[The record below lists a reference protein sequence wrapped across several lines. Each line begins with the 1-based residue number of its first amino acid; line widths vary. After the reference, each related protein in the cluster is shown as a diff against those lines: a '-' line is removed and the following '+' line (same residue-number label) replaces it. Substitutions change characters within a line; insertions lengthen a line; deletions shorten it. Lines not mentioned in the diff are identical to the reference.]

1 MYACGFEVGTP
12 FTSRTGFDVLG
23 RDGIR
28 LSEYWAQGMRSLHGI
43 HAHGFPNLFIVQPTQ
58 GANLIS
64 NVLHNLVEAGR
75 TIAMVVARAG
85 ATGARQVEVSQDAE
99 ATWLELLQQGGQR
112 MIASLECTPGY
123 YNNEGQAPAPHAR
136 YNLGYPAG
144 ATAYFRY
151 LDEWRNTGAF
161 AGLEFS

>member
-85 ATGARQVEVSQDAE
+85 ATGARQV
-99 ATWLELLQQGGQR
+99 QR
-112 MIASLECTPGY
+112 RYSALSLCRRGFV
-123 YNNEGQAPAPHAR
+123 R
-136 YNLGYPAG
+136 YEPDFL
-144 ATAYFRY
+144 
-151 LDEWRNTGAF
+151 RN
-161 AGLEFS
+161 SHR